1 MARASRGSRSRWW
14 SAALLTAVAGCA
26 AGAGATGGGGGGD
39 DPGLEDGNTVDQP
52 EPTFIAR
59 NEGGGDLAVRLGGAT
74 FSGDAAGPLE
84 SGTLRLQ
91 FDDQGVLLSIRGTL
105 LADFFGLPGGSEI
118 IFDYAAQVVTGA
130 YLSPDGASIPI
141 QDYLQGTGQ
150 ALDLRSIV
158 VTLTG
163 DSLFARTEYDATLAA
178 QPIGPGFVTIE
189 ATLRFGTN
197 DRLQGAV
204 RLPNHLDNQLPTFT
218 LDRT

>member
-1 MARASRGSRSRWW
+1 MSRASLGSRSRWRA
-14 SAALLTAVAGCA
+14 AALLTALAGC
-26 AGAGATGGGGGGD
+26 GAGTGPTGGGGGGN
-39 DPGLEDGNTVDQP
+39 DPGLEDGNTDEQS
-52 EPTFIAR
+52 EPAFVSR
-59 NEGGGDLAVRLGGAT
+59 NEGGGDLAARLGGAT
-74 FSGDAAGPLE
+74 FSGEAAGPLE

-91 FDDQGVLLSIRGTL
+91 FDDQGVLLSIGGTL
-105 LADFFGLPGGSEI
+105 LADFFGLPGGSEVV
-118 IFDYAAQVVTGA
+118 FDYPAEAITGTYA
-130 YLSPDGASIPI
+130 SPDGASILL

-150 ALDLRSIV
+150 ALDLRSVV

-178 QPIGPGFVTIE
+178 HPIGPGFVTIE